1 MVLEGMIDNELISG
15 KAYATDNIY
24 SFGSLS
30 TSLLTHPYILGSLH
44 ERARITNTPGKGKS
58 TICLA
63 CGPVIFTTLILT
75 ICSKIVLY
83 TTRGPYV
90 KIIV

>member
-1 MVLEGMIDNELISG
+1 MVLEGMIDNELTCG
-15 KAYATDNIY
+15 KAYAT
-24 SFGSLS
+24 FGSLS

-44 ERARITNTPGKGKS
+44 ERARITNMPGKGKS

-75 ICSKIVLY
+75 ISSKIVLY
-83 TTRGPYV
+83 TTHV
-90 KIIV
+90 VHT